1 MEGGMARF
9 RLTQSIV
16 VGAVDYHGG
25 EVVTDIQPPSVPGDR
40 VWLGLSS
47 AVMAPGM
54 VPLDGAAT
62 TMKAASAFANE
73 QVPNAILGV
82 HSIG

>member
-1 MEGGMARF
+1 MARF

-16 VGAVDYHGG
+16 VAAIKYHGG
-25 EVVTDIQPPSVPGDR
+25 EVVTDVQPPSVAGDR

-54 VPLDGAAT
+54 VPLDASAT
-62 TMKAASAFANE
+62 TMKQGSVFANE
-73 QVPNAILGV
+73 QVPTVILGV